1 MKDYEMMDCGQFNG
15 CLLGYI
21 DIACKYAGD
30 PRRDPDKLPRIIDP
44 AGLIVIGLELI
55 KELSGRNQESSRC
68 RNAAIVCRFCYHLII
83 ISFRTAQEPQKQP

>member
-1 MKDYEMMDCGQFNG
+1 MKNKDPKPKPGRILF
-15 CLLGYI
+15 LLS
-21 DIACKYAGD
+21 AGD
-30 PRRDPDKLPRIIDP
+30 PLRDPDKLPRIIDP